1 MRILIS
7 ITDKK
12 MFSQLGCELV
22 TGPDVWKGR
31 TAVICSYPQVE
42 HEHAYPFSNVQIWL
56 HIYWV
61 PVGSSPWVEFLV
73 LEGKIQR
80 RCNVGVKNEWE

>member
-7 ITDKK
+7 ITDQE
-12 MFSQLGCELV
+12 MCSQLGCELLTV
-22 TGPDVWKGR
+22 PDVSEGR
-31 TAVICSYPQVE
+31 SAVICSYPQVE
-42 HEHAYPFSNVQIWL
+42 HEQTYPFSNVQVWL

-61 PVGSSPWVEFLV
+61 PMGSSPWVEFLV